1 TLEADQSVSTNTPK
15 DVWVVGSFKSLSLA
29 ERFAA
34 GFDRAFDLR
43 TTILESDQDAEG
55 NTWFR
60 VSIER
65 PGSEAARASLRQ
77 ALEEL
82 GLERPWR
89 LVINRSQAQA
99 LPTMID
105 ALDAI
110 SNAVSSSSGASYVEP
125 VENEIISRGFAV
137 DNAPVERPPA
147 SADTTSPEPT
157 LTSSLKSGLS
167 AGLDELLEPASA
179 VQIEPQQMFDLAEG
193 SSTPQ
198 ETESGTP
205 DRISSEP
212 VLTKNAVRQNSPPLS
227 DPIEA
232 IDQRPLSDEA
242 STAFKSAPVAVLYTE
257 QPVAQADDQASV
269 DATSSLAAQGAES
282 VDLSSPG
289 IPADAVS
296 SRPFKHEQTSIGDP
310 LIESENGPEVL
321 QSLNETDMTESLTSD
336 KQTLPAPLSA
346 SIALSPAQSSI
357 EDVDDGVIDRANSES
372 IAVAEPA
379 NESPEGDLGVADGSE
394 LSPSNTQQVLDVAA
408 VASIELSLGATDPR
422 SAENPGQQ
430 GLKGSSDN
438 LETDENDLAGTI
450 TNSENGGDRA
460 TIEPALTLK
469 AAQMEDSHS
478 ASSEQLPTAEPAL
491 VRSDESRVEGPI
503 QKPSG
508 ALKLSP
514 QSEADRAEL
523 TGANTIAAGS
533 DRLLISK
540 DFGDIK
546 QNGIQSSIRVEDPM
560 PAPTNVP
567 DNLAPPPMD
576 ASGEDIEPDKEM
588 NVGDTFVASGASSPF
603 REIRADAK
611 AANARSAG
619 VDSAESNASSS
630 SSAPPTEVTSRSTT
644 IIRAPASVL
653 DREAT
658 NTTLKSAPPSKMPKA
673 DAPRPAPSM
682 ASSGAPT
689 NQTQELVPNIDN
701 RIKPAATIAPTGITS
716 TQTPDS
722 KANLRLSSTRSI
734 VENDPIRPRS
744 TPGTQPALSQK
755 ALQSGAALSA
765 VRSGASPRTDP
776 VYQQFMD
783 KDPRDFAVQ
792 LKAERVLEDIR
803 VFAQSVDMEEPTIL
817 KIKPFKAPIYVL
829 ILDTF
834 SDFELASEA
843 KNDWMAQQDNDIEP
857 WIRTVESLQK
867 VLEPMGPNDQ

>member
-1 TLEADQSVSTNTPK
+1 
-15 DVWVVGSFKSLSLA
+15 
-29 ERFAA
+29 
-34 GFDRAFDLR
+34 
-43 TTILESDQDAEG
+43 
-55 NTWFR
+55 
-60 VSIER
+60 
-65 PGSEAARASLRQ
+65 
-77 ALEEL
+77 
-82 GLERPWR
+82 
-89 LVINRSQAQA
+89 
-99 LPTMID
+99 
-105 ALDAI
+105 
-110 SNAVSSSSGASYVEP
+110 
-125 VENEIISRGFAV
+125 
-137 DNAPVERPPA
+137 
-147 SADTTSPEPT
+147 
-157 LTSSLKSGLS
+157 
-167 AGLDELLEPASA
+167 
-179 VQIEPQQMFDLAEG
+179 
-193 SSTPQ
+193 
-198 ETESGTP
+198 
-205 DRISSEP
+205 
-212 VLTKNAVRQNSPPLS
+212 
-227 DPIEA
+227 
-232 IDQRPLSDEA
+232 
-242 STAFKSAPVAVLYTE
+242 
-257 QPVAQADDQASV
+257 
-269 DATSSLAAQGAES
+269 
-282 VDLSSPG
+282 
-289 IPADAVS
+289 
-296 SRPFKHEQTSIGDP
+296 
-310 LIESENGPEVL
+310 
-321 QSLNETDMTESLTSD
+321 
-336 KQTLPAPLSA
+336 
-346 SIALSPAQSSI
+346 
-357 EDVDDGVIDRANSES
+357 
-372 IAVAEPA
+372 
-379 NESPEGDLGVADGSE
+379 
-394 LSPSNTQQVLDVAA
+394 
-408 VASIELSLGATDPR
+408 
-422 SAENPGQQ
+422 
-430 GLKGSSDN
+430 
-438 LETDENDLAGTI
+438 
-450 TNSENGGDRA
+450 
-460 TIEPALTLK
+460 
-469 AAQMEDSHS
+469 MEDSHS

-491 VRSDESRVEGPI
+491 VRSDESRIEGPI

-508 ALKLSP
+508 ALKLSS

-588 NVGDTFVASGASSPF
+588 NVGETFVASGASSPF
-603 REIRADAK
+603 RETRADPK

-619 VDSAESNASSS
+619 VDSAQFNASSS

-673 DAPRPAPSM
+673 DAPRPASSM

-744 TPGTQPALSQK
+744 APGTQPALSQK

-843 KNDWMAQQDNDIEP
+843 KNDWMAQKDNDIEP